1 LREYY
6 VIIYNIMAQGIVK
19 SYDPNTGIGI
29 ILDEETKNDL
39 VLEPNSLKNTIFI
52 SLRQGQRLN
61 YTKIDDNGEVKIINI
76 KIGQDKY

>member
-1 LREYY
+1 
-6 VIIYNIMAQGIVK
+6 MAQGIVK

-39 VLEPNSLKNTIFI
+39 VLEPNSLKNSIFI
-52 SLRQGQRLN
+52 TLRQGQRLN
-61 YTKIDDNGEVKIINI
+61 YTKIDADGEVKIINI

>member
-1 LREYY
+1 
-6 VIIYNIMAQGIVK
+6 MAQGIVK

-39 VLEPNSLKNTIFI
+39 VLDPNSLKNSIFI
-52 SLRQGQRLN
+52 TLRQGQRLN

>member
-1 LREYY
+1 
-6 VIIYNIMAQGIVK
+6 MAQGIVK

-29 ILDEETKNDL
+29 ILDEETKDDL
-39 VLEPNSLKNTIFI
+39 VLEPNSLKNSIFI
-52 SLRQGQRLN
+52 TLRQGQRLN

>member
-1 LREYY
+1 
-6 VIIYNIMAQGIVK
+6 MAQGIVK